1 MAAFYNSLMLSF
13 PYMTLSYYPKDFGI
27 VAFAS
32 INTGKVLF
40 FKFRIIII
48 IIIIITNMASLVV

>member
-1 MAAFYNSLMLSF
+1 
-13 PYMTLSYYPKDFGI
+13 MTLSYYPKDFGI

-32 INTGKVLF
+32 INTGKILV

-48 IIIIITNMASLVV
+48 IIIIISIMASLVV

>member
-1 MAAFYNSLMLSF
+1 M
-13 PYMTLSYYPKDFGI
+13 

-32 INTGKVLF
+32 INTGKILA

-48 IIIIITNMASLVV
+48 ITINEMLCPRF

>member
-1 MAAFYNSLMLSF
+1 M
-13 PYMTLSYYPKDFGI
+13 

-32 INTGKVLF
+32 INTGKILA

-48 IIIIITNMASLVV
+48 IIIIIIITINEMLCPRF